1 MRVLCVDDHA
11 IFRQGVKQI
20 LLQHD
25 RQTKIGEAATAE
37 QAMQLVRESRWDVAI
52 LDLSLPDRSGLHLLT
67 ELKQEQPELP
77 VLILSMH
84 ADDEYALRAFI
95 YIARQSPRLVP
106 AAEVAGSIDAP
117 RNYLSKTLG
126 VLARAGFLDSTRGAS
141 GGFRIAAGSAARPL
155 SDLVATIEAREPR
168 GRVTF
173 MSLQREPGRNA
184 TFTVR
189 PRIDPSTGE
198 PFVLDYTHVFVDP
211 ATGAELG
218 RRDGDGT
225 SLSWRGLMPF
235 LVKFHYSLHLP
246 QFFYCS

>member
-84 ADDEYALRAFI
+84 ADDEYALRAL
-95 YIARQSPRLVP
+95 R
-106 AAEVAGSIDAP
+106 
-117 RNYLSKTLG
+117 T
-126 VLARAGFLDSTRGAS
+126 GAS
-141 GGFRIAAGSAARPL
+141 GYVTKESAPEELITAIQKVTHGGRYMTPALAEKVAFAAASPSHAEKPHHALSERESEVLRLIGAGKSLKEIAAML
-155 SDLVATIEAREPR
+155 
-168 GRVTF
+168 
-173 MSLQREPGRNA
+173 
-184 TFTVR
+184 
-189 PRIDPSTGE
+189 
-198 PFVLDYTHVFVDP
+198 
-211 ATGAELG
+211 
-218 RRDGDGT
+218 
-225 SLSWRGLMPF
+225 SLS
-235 LVKFHYSLHLP
+235 VKSVGTYRARVLEKMGMSTNADLIRYVIEQNLTL
-246 QFFYCS
+246 